1 MARRRKPTPRPR
13 TTRRRRLRNAP
24 PPNLDTTLASALGG
38 GGGAVLGG
46 VLANKGWD
54 PTTIA
59 IAMTLGGG
67 VGAYML
73 DGNARIA
80 ANGLAAAGAGQLA
93 LSLLAKNALNDPPK
107 ASAQPA
113 APKLAEAG
121 KKGRD
126 AYLPDGSIETAFERA
141 RHRLAMEDEPERF
154 VDYVEVPA

>member
-1 MARRRKPTPRPR
+1 MARRKRPTPR
-13 TTRRRRLRNAP
+13 TTRPRRRRLRNAAP
-24 PPNLDTTLASALGG
+24 PPNLDVTLASALGG

-93 LSLLAKNALNDPPK
+93 LSLLAKNALDEPAK
-107 ASAQPA
+107 PA
-113 APKLAEAG
+113 ADTAKVAAAG
-121 KKGRD
+121 KKARD
-126 AYLPDGSIETAFERA
+126 AYLPHGSIESAFERA

-154 VDYVEVPA
+154 VDIVEVPA